1 MRTLI
6 ICTLVFT
13 FWIISCREDDPVIA
27 EEDKLTVTFSSKH
40 FAYFQSE
47 SDVDILDTVWQEKYY
62 EWMVEQLD
70 IIVPEKIQYYKYR
83 DKAHKERLTG
93 TYGNGIAEIGTY
105 KFHTIWKMDNHEC
118 VHVVVTQLIG
128 HPPALFNEGIAV
140 AHSASY
146 FIHPDFIPC
155 WNNQDFNILSKYYKQ
170 NGSMPSLDKLLGTKT
185 FWDYDSNITYPIAG
199 SFILFLI
206 DQYGIIK
213 MKSFISTSGFY
224 DTKDKIHN
232 DFYDT
237 YGKTIESAWAEWDY
251 FISKYQE

>member
-1 MRTLI
+1 MRTLT

-70 IIVPEKIQYYKYR
+70 IIVTEKIQYYKYR

-93 TYGNGIAEIGTY
+93 TTGNGFAEIGTY
-105 KFHTIWKMDNHEC
+105 KFHTIWKADNHEC

-128 HPPALFNEGIAV
+128 QPPALFNEGIAV
-140 AHSASY
+140 AHSANY
-146 FIHPDFIPC
+146 LIRPNFVPC
-155 WNNQDFNILSKYYKQ
+155 WNSQDFNKLSKYYKQ
-170 NGSMPSLDKLLGTKT
+170 NGNMPSLDKLLGTIT
-185 FWDYDSNITYPIAG
+185 FGDYDSNITYPIAG
-199 SFILFLI
+199 SFIRFLI

-224 DTKDKIHN
+224 DTKDKFHN

-237 YGKTIESAWAEWDY
+237 YGKTIESAWAEWDD